1 MSFTPADH
9 LGHKPL
15 SLDSGSVTLCFS
27 CVDGKEIASARI
39 HLVLL
44 VPSDPI
50 TTDTSEGDY
59 GEYQVQ
65 RDGNVMY
72 VMAK

>member
-1 MSFTPADH
+1 MFASEDMLRKFIVGILIAI
-9 LGHKPL
+9 
-15 SLDSGSVTLCFS
+15 LCFS

-44 VPSDPI
+44 VPPDPI
-50 TTDTSEGDY
+50 TTETSEGDY